1 MNDHHARSVDVYD
14 AICIFSDLYGN
25 QVTSAVL
32 DKESKISSYIGLKK
46 SLFMLHSLRKQW
58 LTIKDRK
65 CN

>member
-46 SLFMLHSLRKQW
+46 SLFMLHSLRKQ
-58 LTIKDRK
+58 
-65 CN
+65 